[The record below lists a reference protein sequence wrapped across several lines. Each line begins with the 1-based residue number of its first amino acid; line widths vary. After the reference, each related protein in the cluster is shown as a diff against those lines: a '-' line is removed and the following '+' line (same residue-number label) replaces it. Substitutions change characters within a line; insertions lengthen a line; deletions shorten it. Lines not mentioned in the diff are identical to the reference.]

1 MRSGGGAKLAI
12 LSSKFLKNF
21 PLKFP
26 HLGRNPLARTLKPAL
41 FSKKKEMGRAS
52 AETMLTFQCA
62 VGDYSPNN
70 KDSGAV

>member
-26 HLGRNPLARTLKPAL
+26 HLGRNPMARTLKPAL
-41 FSKKKEMGRAS
+41 FSKKDMGRAS
-52 AETMLTFQCA
+52 AETMLTFQGA
-62 VGDYSPNN
+62 VGDSSPNN